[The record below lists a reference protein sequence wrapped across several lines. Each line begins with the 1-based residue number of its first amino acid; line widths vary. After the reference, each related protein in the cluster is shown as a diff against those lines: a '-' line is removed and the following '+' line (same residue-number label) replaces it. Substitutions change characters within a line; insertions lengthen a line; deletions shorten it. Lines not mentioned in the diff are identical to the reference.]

1 MKGAKLVLIF
11 LVFLVLVGSVFALS
25 SSSSSSG
32 VGGSYSSI
40 AKDRPLKKIFFGDPV
55 EYVKFELNEKVNSGM
70 PFFKKVWELPEEVNQ
85 ILGYEVYDYFEIES
99 LIPDESLNF
108 AEIGFEVE
116 NSWEGDVNLLRY
128 KDGVW
133 SDEMINVSF
142 VKEKEGKNHY
152 VASVPGFS
160 YFVIASKI
168 ELEIVEQTVEGNVS
182 VEVVNEIE
190 EDKEFNVIFWFVL
203 LIILV
208 IFLIIFKFRHKK

>member
-1 MKGAKLVLIF
+1 
-11 LVFLVLVGSVFALS
+11 
-25 SSSSSSG
+25 
-32 VGGSYSSI
+32 
-40 AKDRPLKKIFFGDPV
+40 
-55 EYVKFELNEKVNSGM
+55 M